1 MVTDIIADTL
11 TRIKNSSERNHET
24 VDLLTSKM
32 VLAVL
37 EILKQEGF
45 IKEFSIEDGKA
56 VAELAYDDKN
66 PVIHKVEKVSTPG
79 QRVYVST
86 KEILPVLNGRG
97 ISIISTSQ
105 GLMTGAMA
113 KSKRLGGEYICNI
126 W

>member
-11 TRIKNSSERNHET
+11 IRIKNSSDRSHPT
-24 VDLLTSKM
+24 VELLNSKM

-37 EILKQEGF
+37 KILQQEGF
-45 IKEFSIEDGKA
+45 IKSFSSEDGK
-56 VAELAYDDKN
+56 VTAELAYDDKN
-66 PVIHKVEKVSTPG
+66 PVINKVEKVSTPG

-86 KEILPVLNGRG
+86 KGILPVLNGRG

-113 KSKRLGGEYICNI
+113 KSKRLGGEYICNV